1 MDIEARKIA
10 MVKQIL
16 NIENERFIKELEAK
30 LTQLFPKYKSSSKD
44 KNPLRSKQKQ
54 NNSTPPITEIR
65 ENVSLNELV
74 TEQQTTPISYKEIQ
88 AATKKTKWEHS
99 LTVLLDALN

>member
-30 LTQLFPKYKSSSKD
+30 LIQLFPKYKSSLKH
-44 KNPLRSKQKQ
+44 KNPLSGKQKP

-65 ENVSLNELV
+65 ANVSLNVNADSKEELLFNLDS
-74 TEQQTTPISYKEIQ
+74 IS
-88 AATKKTKWEHS
+88 
-99 LTVLLDALN
+99 LDSFL